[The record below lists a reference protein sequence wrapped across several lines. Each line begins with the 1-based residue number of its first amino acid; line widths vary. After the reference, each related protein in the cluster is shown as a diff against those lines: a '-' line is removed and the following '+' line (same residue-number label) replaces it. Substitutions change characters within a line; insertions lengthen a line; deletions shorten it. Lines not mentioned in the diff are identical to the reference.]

1 MADNFKYIYKI
12 LSYLEKAMDYDQI
25 DPNAISPEVLKIS
38 EQRHRNI
45 LFMLQDSGY
54 IKGLISTATFDDV
67 YGFNYSQVSI
77 TLKGLEYLSENSVM
91 RKMANLAKGIVEA
104 IT

>member
-1 MADNFKYIYKI
+1 MTDNFKYIYKI

-25 DPNAISPEVLKIS
+25 DPDAISPETLKIS
-38 EQRHRNI
+38 EQRHRSI
-45 LFMLQDSGY
+45 MFMLQESGY
-54 IKGLISTATFDDV
+54 IKGLISTATFDNV
-67 YGFNYSQVSI
+67 YSFDYSHISI

-91 RKMANLAKGIVEA
+91 KKMANLAKGIVEA

>member
-25 DPNAISPEVLKIS
+25 DLNAISPEALKIS

-54 IKGLISTATFDDV
+54 IKGLIKTSTFDDI
-67 YGFNYSQVSI
+67 YGFNYSHIAI